1 MVCFFLIDVSSFFF
15 FFEVSANVLCRKT
28 CQALIGKE
36 LCTVNGSKSHNS
48 KDTRCSPNITCIRQ
62 ATKGWS
68 WVMGVVPPFKSNK
81 TSTETADDTVFLL
94 RRSSATCLVHSYVSC
109 FLGQEGHQV
118 LKGRGEEGMSS
129 VARAAWLEQIQ

>member
-94 RRSSATCLVHSYVSC
+94 RRLSATCFSPQLCLLLPGSRGASSSQRKRRR
-109 FLGQEGHQV
+109 GNV
-118 LKGRGEEGMSS
+118 LSS
-129 VARAAWLEQIQ
+129 KSSLA